1 MVTRSRQPRSS
12 TNAPTLPLGHPLQ
25 GDLVSATTASAGH
38 VIVRSLA
45 LHGVPRVFCVPG
57 ESYLDVLDGLH
68 DSAIQTVIC
77 RHEGGAAYMA
87 EAEGKM
93 SEVPGVAMVTRG
105 PGAANAFV
113 AIHTAWQDATAMV
126 LFVGLVPLAD
136 RDRESF
142 QEFDINAWFGTT
154 AKRVLVLDE
163 ADRASEVVAEA
174 FFAARSGRPGPVVVG
189 LPEDVITHEVSG
201 AVHPVL
207 VAAAGGVS
215 RADASVLTAAL
226 ARAERPLLITGGN
239 DWTQESATTLTRW
252 LEGRDLPAA
261 TDWRANGVVSSDS
274 PCYVGALG
282 YGRADELAAM
292 LDEADL
298 VVTVGTVLGDVLTD
312 GYTLRQDL
320 DASNI
325 LVNIDTS
332 LRGRSGAVTHQVV
345 ANPAA
350 FVAGLDELDVPARPH
365 WRAWRERGR
374 LAQERYAALPDAA
387 SGDGGGDGDG
397 GSPAAMDTV
406 MAHLVPALPSDA
418 VVTFGAGNHALWAQR
433 YFPTRAYGSLLSTRN
448 GSMGYSVPSAVAA
461 SLHHR
466 DRVVVSIAGDGEFMM
481 NANELATATQYGAT
495 PLIVVMDNGQFG
507 TIRAHQEA
515 HYPGRVSGTRLENPD
530 FAAIALGCGAHGE
543 RVTRDRDVPAALE
556 RALGAI
562 AAGRPAVLHLVV
574 DPVVLQP

>member
-1 MVTRSRQPRSS
+1 MSV
-12 TNAPTLPLGHPLQ
+12 PT
-25 GDLVSATTASAGH
+25 TSAGH

-45 LHGVPRVFCVPG
+45 AHGVPRVFCVPG

-126 LFVGLVPLAD
+126 LFVGLVPIAD

-142 QEFDINAWFGTT
+142 QEFDIHGWFGTT

-174 FFAARSGRPGPVVVG
+174 FFAASSGRPGPVVVG
-189 LPEDVITHEVSG
+189 LPEDVITREVSG

-207 VAAAGGVS
+207 RAASGGVS
-215 RADASVLTAAL
+215 RVDASVLAAAL
-226 ARAERPLLITGGN
+226 ARAERPLFVTGGN
-239 DWTQESATTLTRW
+239 DWTQESATALARW
-252 LEGRDLPAA
+252 LEDRDLPAA

-292 LDEADL
+292 LEEADL

-320 DASNI
+320 GASNI

-332 LRGRSGAVTHQVV
+332 LRGRSGAVTHQVL
-345 ANPAA
+345 ARPAA
-350 FVAGLDELDVPARPH
+350 FVAGLDELDVPARAQ

-387 SGDGGGDGDG
+387 PGDG
-397 GSPAAMDTV
+397 PAAMDTL
-406 MAHLVPALPSDA
+406 MAHLVPALPTDA
-418 VVTFGAGNHALWAQR
+418 MVTFGAGNHALWAQR
-433 YFPTRAYGSLLSTRN
+433 YFPTRDYGSLLSTRN
-448 GSMGYSVPSAVAA
+448 GSMGYSVPSGVAA
-461 SLHHR
+461 SLHHP
-466 DRVVVSIAGDGEFMM
+466 DRTVVSIAGDGEFMM
-481 NANELATATQYGAT
+481 NANELATAAQYGAA
-495 PLIVVMDNGQFG
+495 PLVIVMDNGQFG
-507 TIRAHQEA
+507 TIRAHQEV
-515 HYPGRVSGTRLENPD
+515 HYPGRVSGTRLDNPD
-530 FAAIALGCGAHGE
+530 FAAIGSGCGAHGE
-543 RVTRDRDVPAALE
+543 RVTRDRDIPAALK
-556 RALGAI
+556 RALDAI

-574 DPVVLQP
+574 DPAVLIP

>member
-1 MVTRSRQPRSS
+1 M
-12 TNAPTLPLGHPLQ
+12 
-25 GDLVSATTASAGH
+25 SATTTSAGH

-45 LHGVPRVFCVPG
+45 QHGVSRVFCVPG

-113 AIHTAWQDATAMV
+113 AIHTAWQDSTPMV
-126 LFVGLVPLAD
+126 LFVGLIPLAD

-142 QEFDINAWFGTT
+142 QEFDIHGWFGTT

-189 LPEDVITHEVSG
+189 LPEDVITHEIAD
-201 AVHPVL
+201 AVHPAL
-207 VAAAGGVS
+207 MVADGGVS
-215 RADASVLTAAL
+215 RADATALSEAL
-226 ARAERPLLITGGN
+226 ARAERPLFITGGN
-239 DWTQESATTLTRW
+239 DWTTESATTLTRW
-252 LEGRDLPAA
+252 LEARDLPAA
-261 TDWRANGVVSSDS
+261 TDWRANGVVPSDS
-274 PCYVGALG
+274 LSYVGAFG
-282 YGRADELAAM
+282 YGRADELTAI

-298 VVTVGTVLGDVLTD
+298 VVTIGTVLGDVLTD
-312 GYTLRQDL
+312 GFTLRQDL

-332 LRGRSGAVTHQVV
+332 LRGRSGALTHHVV
-345 ANPAA
+345 ARPAA
-350 FVAGLDELDVPARPH
+350 FVAGLEELEVPARAP

-374 LAQERYAALPDAA
+374 LAQERDAALPDAA
-387 SGDGGGDGDG
+387 PGGG
-397 GSPAAMDTV
+397 PAAMDTV
-406 MAHLVPALPSDA
+406 MAHLVPALPSNS

-433 YFPTRAYGSLLSTRN
+433 YLPTLGYGSLLSTRN

-461 SLHHR
+461 SLRHP
-466 DRVVVSIAGDGEFMM
+466 DRTVVSVAGDGEFMM
-481 NANELATATQYGAT
+481 NANELATAAQYGAN
-495 PLIVVMDNGQFG
+495 PLIIVMDNGQFG

-530 FAAIALGCGAHGE
+530 FAAIAVACGAHGE
-543 RVTRDRDVPAALE
+543 RVTRDRDVPAALQ
-556 RALGAI
+556 RAFGAI
-562 AAGRPAVLHLVV
+562 AAGRPAVLHFVV
-574 DPVVLQP
+574 DPVVLGP